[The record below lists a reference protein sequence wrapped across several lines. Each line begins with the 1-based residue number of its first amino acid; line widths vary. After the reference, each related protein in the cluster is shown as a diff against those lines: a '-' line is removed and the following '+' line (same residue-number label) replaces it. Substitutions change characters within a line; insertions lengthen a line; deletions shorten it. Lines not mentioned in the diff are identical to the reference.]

1 MKLWQLAARNL
12 LRNRRRSLATLLAMV
27 VGLTAVLL
35 FGGYRSNILYGLQT
49 GFVQFSGH
57 LQIQR
62 HGYYLDGGDNP
73 LGYGIADYAR
83 LVAAIRSDP
92 VLAPRVRVIAPSLQ
106 LGGIA
111 QHPGSG
117 RTRSVMA
124 SGIVAAEYNRM
135 LQWNEHDVVNYA
147 RPLALEGA
155 PEDAA
160 VVGTGVARKLGL
172 CDTLAVPD
180 CGSRSPGPGPSGSP
194 SGSASV
200 PAAPSDG
207 GEALPDDLA
216 ALAAQTVR
224 ETAGGPGAAA
234 QGSGR
239 AERRLE
245 LLAATAKGA
254 PNVVALQAVGWVNLG
269 FKAADDVYL
278 AMHLAQAQRLLYGRE
293 PPQVT
298 AITVQ
303 LHRMADMPMARE
315 RLQALIDSPAAG
327 GQALQLLDYR
337 ELNPIFD
344 QTDEF
349 MASMFGFVTL
359 LIGVIV
365 LFTIAN
371 TMGTAVVE
379 RTVEIGT
386 LRAMGMRRS
395 GIAALFLR
403 EALLLAL
410 AGVVVGLLLTFVL
423 AWLINH
429 SGWAW
434 TPPGYSYAYLV
445 LVRIWRDPPLLAGAI
460 VGMLL
465 VTLVSAW
472 WPARRAARLDIVEA
486 LRHA

>member
-1 MKLWQLAARNL
+1 M
-12 LRNRRRSLATLLAMV
+12 
-27 VGLTAVLL
+27 
-35 FGGYRSNILYGLQT
+35 
-49 GFVQFSGH
+49 
-57 LQIQR
+57 
-62 HGYYLDGGDNP
+62 
-73 LGYGIADYAR
+73 
-83 LVAAIRSDP
+83 
-92 VLAPRVRVIAPSLQ
+92 
-106 LGGIA
+106 
-111 QHPGSG
+111 
-117 RTRSVMA
+117 
-124 SGIVAAEYNRM
+124 
-135 LQWNEHDVVNYA
+135 
-147 RPLALEGA
+147 
-155 PEDAA
+155 
-160 VVGTGVARKLGL
+160 
-172 CDTLAVPD
+172 
-180 CGSRSPGPGPSGSP
+180 
-194 SGSASV
+194 
-200 PAAPSDG
+200 
-207 GEALPDDLA
+207 
-216 ALAAQTVR
+216 R